1 MTRSNDKRVKQ
12 NIPEDDPRADK
23 RQGDPA
29 AAPRD
34 APQAERTA
42 ADERLLQAVLAPRRP
57 GAIRQIADACAAGA
71 DPNGLIP
78 EACDAPG
85 PVRVG
90 STLLTQAIQDDALRA
105 VEQLLE
111 QGASPNLADDNGWTP
126 WMASTL
132 AAESKRARIQALLL
146 EHGADRDGEHI
157 GELARAIYA
166 GDLDRAA
173 AAIDLHSDLHI
184 LAGYRVDLLGH
195 QILHANLD
203 MLEWLLE
210 QGMPCDSAHLISAIR
225 SDDLQAVDQLL
236 RHGVAPEQQSDNQTP
251 LMLAAGMG
259 ALAIVQRLVEAGA
272 DVNRGMCGNIEW
284 TAAFAARSAGYPDVA
299 DWLSLRMDTTLL
311 EQQRRIMQTRNP
323 KFRALYQQAT
333 ASEYGTGRTSLRMD
347 TTLLEQQRRIMQTR
361 NPKFRALYQ
370 QATASEY
377 RSTDELVG
385 LLEQWDQRYGI
396 QVRDVSRQSLDLELA
411 TVPEDMDAFL
421 AELID
426 LCPDLVESRAAL
438 RKAVQKKRVL
448 HLWWD

>member
-105 VEQLLE
+105 IEQLLE

-333 ASEYGTGRTSLRMD
+333 ASEY
-347 TTLLEQQRRIMQTR
+347 
-361 NPKFRALYQ
+361 
-370 QATASEY
+370 

-396 QVRDVSRQSLDLELA
+396 QIRDVSRQSLGLELA

-426 LCPDLVESRAAL
+426 LCPDLVESQAAL
-438 RKAVQKKRVL
+438 RQAVQKKRVL